1 MQYWITKLVLAA
13 TTAVSLIAAAQ
24 VVRTELR
31 PTSRF
36 DRAAFETW
44 LATGSIEEAETSR
57 VRRAMRL
64 LEQDFQTDYD
74 WQPFYRSLGPAERT
88 RFRRN
93 FTELAVRLFR
103 QRAELYVA
111 APHFERQRILDG
123 QLVDL
128 THWYLLD
135 ANGRKIQS
143 LELFTDKDLAARLNA
158 DPPTRLVDDG
168 NGPTF
173 RLAPTAEFL
182 RDLRAHALQKALGR
196 FVPGGPPGGAERERR
211 DD

>member
-1 MQYWITKLVLAA
+1 MKYWITKLVLAA
-13 TTAVSLIAAAQ
+13 TLAVSLAAVAR

-31 PTSRF
+31 PTAQF
-36 DRAAFETW
+36 DHAAFETW
-44 LATGSIEEAETSR
+44 LATDAIEKTETAR

-64 LEQDFQTDYD
+64 LEQDFRTDYD
-74 WQPFYRSLGPAERT
+74 WRPYFQSLDEEQRT

-103 QRAELYVA
+103 QRAELYVS
-111 APHFERQRILDG
+111 APHYERERILDG

-143 LELFTDKDLAARLNA
+143 LELFTDKELAAKLND
-158 DPPTRLVDDG
+158 DPPTRLADDG
-168 NGPTF
+168 NGPTV

-196 FVPGGPPGGAERERR
+196 FVPGGPPGGPERERR